1 MLMDAKTKFICYLIL
16 GLFPTLLMAGVG
28 DDSSWRNDGSGYGNG
43 SLWLYPIALIIIVI
57 ASIYAGQVMIIGIA
71 FIIGATL
78 TMWFGPTI
86 GICAGLAFIY
96 WINKSEPNSHQKNKS
111 YEINK
116 NDFSVQ
122 EQTKYE
128 PVKVNVVETYPL
140 SQSKEYKVSKGIS
153 SRDGDN
159 LIKRDMDMFNV
170 KKSKITQN
178 DINTNEKNSLDK
190 DFLKTRIKTRE

>member
-1 MLMDAKTKFICYLIL
+1 
-16 GLFPTLLMAGVG
+16 MAGVG
-28 DDSSWRNDGSGYGNG
+28 DDSSWLNDGAGYGNG
-43 SLWLYPIALIIIVI
+43 SLWILLLALIIIVI
-57 ASIYAGQVMIIGIA
+57 ASMYAGQVMIIGVA

-78 TMWFGPTI
+78 TMWFGPII

-96 WINKSEPNSHQKNKS
+96 WINKSEPNSHKKNNS
-111 YEINK
+111 YELNK
-116 NDFSVQ
+116 NDFSIH
-122 EQTKYE
+122 EQTKHE

-140 SQSKEYKVSKGIS
+140 SQAKEYKISKGIS

-178 DINTNEKNSLDK
+178 DSNSDEKNSLDK
-190 DFLKTRIKTRE
+190 DFLKTRIKTRK